1 MGKNRNNH
9 SSNDALISKIASIL
23 DTEVEKPY
31 EAMDADLVYECVDFL
46 MEMVGDEKRLTN
58 EEIQENINDIP
69 FVDENKSGKPAKGK
83 RYVRRTFWVAA
94 CLVVIML
101 IANLVAMAFG
111 TDIISVFKEWGS
123 VIVNMAAGE
132 RIDTKEISII
142 KPNYSASYDT
152 LEELLAAEGY
162 SILYPTYLPD
172 GYTVQSVTYIE
183 FDKKREVA
191 YFTGSAD
198 VSIQVTLDGQ
208 LADEEIQNTKTIEII
223 AGYTCYMVSDAAFAQ
238 ARFIYNG
245 NVYTVKTNSVDHTVK
260 IIENLKE

>member
-1 MGKNRNNH
+1 MGNNRDDLP
-9 SSNDALISKIASIL
+9 SNEALISKIASIL
-23 DTEVEKPY
+23 DTEVKKPY
-31 EAMDADLVYECVDFL
+31 EVMDADLVYECVDFL

-58 EEIQENINDIP
+58 EEVQKNINEIP
-69 FVDENKSGKPAKGK
+69 FVEEDKPNIAVKGK
-83 RYVRRTFWVAA
+83 RFAKRSLWVAA
-94 CLVVIML
+94 CFLVIML

-111 TDIISVFKEWGS
+111 TDIVSIFKEWGS

-132 RIDTKEISII
+132 RIDTNEISII

-172 GYTVQSVTYIE
+172 GYTVQSVTYME
-183 FDKKREVA
+183 FDGKREVA
-191 YFTGSAD
+191 YFTGNAD
-198 VSIQVTLDGQ
+198 VTIQVTLEGQ
-208 LADEEIQNTKTIEII
+208 LAAEEMQNTKAIEII

-238 ARFIYNG
+238 ARFLYNG
-245 NVYTVKTNSVDHTVK
+245 NVYAIKTNSYEITVK